1 MLWGGRF
8 KDKLNDN
15 AMKFSSSLSFDINLI
30 NEDIQISIAHAE
42 MLSSV
47 KIISNEDSAKLLTGL
62 NLILKL
68 YNSGEW
74 KPSANEFED
83 IHSAIETKLFDL
95 IGDTAGKLH
104 TGRSRNDQVVTG
116 FRLWTK
122 KAIDNLTEHLAE
134 FQKTLLELIEKHTE
148 TIMPGYTHLQ
158 RAQPIS
164 FAFHLLAYLEMLE
177 RDKKRLKFVLNETDT
192 SPLGCG
198 ALAGSTLPLDR
209 DLTTE
214 KLGFAKTSSNALD
227 AISDRDFVL
236 DFLNACNIGMM
247 HISRLAEELIL
258 WSTSEF
264 HFIKLGDTFT
274 TGSSLMP
281 QKKNPDMA
289 ELSRG
294 KTGRVYG
301 NYTSVATMMKGLP
314 LSYNRDMQEDKEPLF
329 DSFKNYFQALS
340 MMIGMISTLTIN
352 KKRFDEELEGDFLFA
367 TELAEWLVTKGVTFR
382 DSHKIVGKVVK
393 TAEDNNVKL
402 HQLTLEQLKSINTIF
417 DKTALEVFKVN
428 GALYRKKTFG
438 SPNPDLV
445 RKEIERWK
453 QVLKDRGYKAY
464 PDNNCFRNIR
474 ELH

>member
-8 KDKLNDN
+8 KEKLNDN
-15 AMKFSSSLSFDINLI
+15 AMEFSSSLSFDINLI
-30 NEDIQISIAHAE
+30 EEDIKVSIAHAQ
-42 MLSSV
+42 MLSAIGILSPNELTN
-47 KIISNEDSAKLLTGL
+47 IIDGL
-62 NLILKL
+62 NLIK
-68 YNSGEW
+68 NEC
-74 KPSANEFED
+74 SAGRWLPDISKFED
-83 IHSAIETKLFDL
+83 IHSAIESRLGEL
-95 IGDTAGKLH
+95 IGPTAGKLH
-104 TGRSRNDQVVTG
+104 TGRSRNDQVATA

-122 KAIDNLTEHLAE
+122 KSISSLIQQILE
-134 FQKTLLELIEKHTE
+134 FQVGLIELSEKHTE

-164 FAFHLLAYLEMLE
+164 FAFHLLAYVEMLD
-177 RDKKRLKFVLNETDT
+177 RDKKRLQFVFDETDS

-209 DLTTE
+209 NLTTS
-214 KLGFAKTSSNALD
+214 KLEFSKSSSNALD

-247 HISRLAEELIL
+247 HISRLSEEIII

-264 HFIKLGDTFT
+264 NFIKLGDAFT

-301 NYTSVATMMKGLP
+301 NYTAVSTMMKGLP
-314 LSYNRDMQEDKEPLF
+314 LSYNRDMQEDKEPVF
-329 DSFKNYFQALS
+329 DSFKNYSQALS
-340 MMIGMISTLTIN
+340 MMTGMINTLSVNTN
-352 KKRFDEELEGDFLFA
+352 RFVEELEGDFLFS
-367 TELAEWLVTKGVTFR
+367 TELAEWLVIKGVTFR
-382 DSHKIVGKVVK
+382 DSHHIVGEVVK
-393 TAEDNNVKL
+393 IAEDNNVKL
-402 HQLTLEQLKSINTIF
+402 HQLSIEQLKNINPIF
-417 DKTALEVFKVN
+417 DETALEVFKVE

-445 RKEIERWK
+445 RLEINKWK
-453 QVLKDRGYKAY
+453 KVLK
-464 PDNNCFRNIR
+464 
-474 ELH
+474 H